1 MPKVVECVPNFS
13 EGRRPEVIEAI
24 LDEVRAVQGCKLLDA
39 AADADHNRVVV
50 TFIGEPPAV
59 EEAAFR
65 SCKKATELIDMEKH
79 HGEHPRMG
87 ATDVI
92 PFIPLSGVEM
102 DECVQ
107 MSRRVG
113 RRLAEELGIP
123 VYLYAESATT
133 PARRRLPDVRRG
145 EYEGLKTAIAEPE
158 RRPDFGPAR
167 MHPTAGATAVGARPP
182 LVAFNAN
189 LSTADMGRA
198 RAVARAVRESS
209 GGLVNVQAKGVALE
223 ATGQAQVTMNLINH
237 RKTPIHRALE
247 AVQREAER
255 HGATVTDTELVGL
268 VPLDALLRSARWYL
282 KLKGFKRRQII
293 DFQFGDEGRLDRFV
307 EDVAGSSPA
316 PGGGAVSAM
325 NGLMGSALF
334 AMVGRLTLTGKKYA
348 AAHPLMREVA
358 DRAGAR
364 MEGFRALMDE
374 DTEAYEAVAAAYK
387 LPRESEQEKAR
398 RAEAIQA
405 GLKVAV
411 AVPLKTCRLCA
422 EALADAEALLEKG
435 NPNAITDVGVGVML
449 YEAGFKGA
457 RLNVDINL
465 GSIQD
470 AAFVE
475 RTREEVGRLQERVDK
490 LVAGARERI
499 EARGLRI

>member
-13 EGRRPEVIEAI
+13 EGRRSEVIEAI
-24 LDEVRAVQGCKLLDA
+24 LDEIRAVQGCKLLDA
-39 AADADHNRVVV
+39 APDADHNRVVV

-65 SCKKATELIDMEKH
+65 ACKRATALIDMEQH

-87 ATDVI
+87 ATDVV

-113 RRLAEELGIP
+113 RRIADELGIP

-133 PARRRLPDVRRG
+133 PARCRLPDVRRG
-145 EYEGLKTAIAEPE
+145 EYEGLKSAIAEPD

-189 LSTADMGRA
+189 LSTGDIDRA
-198 RAVARAVRESS
+198 RAAARAVRESS
-209 GGLVNVQAKGVALE
+209 GGLVNVQAKGVTLE
-223 ATGQAQVTMNLINH
+223 ATGRTQVTMNLTNY

-247 AVQREAER
+247 LVEREAQR
-255 HGATVTDTELVGL
+255 QGATVTDTELVGL

-293 DFQFGDEGRLDRFV
+293 DFQFGEAGRLDRFV
-307 EDVAGSSPA
+307 DEVASPSPA

-325 NGLMGSALF
+325 NGLMGSSLF
-334 AMVGRLTLTGKKYA
+334 AMVARLTMTGKKYA
-348 AAHPLMREVA
+348 AAHPLMAEVA
-358 DRAGAR
+358 ERANAR
-364 MEGFRALMDE
+364 MEGFRALMEE
-374 DTEAYEAVAAAYK
+374 DTEAYEAVAVAYK
-387 LPRESEQEKAR
+387 LPRETEAEKAH

-405 GLKVAV
+405 GLKAAV
-411 AVPLKTCRLCA
+411 AAPLKTCRLCA
-422 EALADAEALLEKG
+422 EALADAGLLLEKG
-435 NPNAITDVGVGVML
+435 NPNAVTDVGVGVML

-465 GSIQD
+465 GTIQD

-475 RTREEVGRLQERVDK
+475 RTQAEVAKLQEKVDG
-490 LVAGARERI
+490 LVAAARERI
-499 EARGLRI
+499 AARGLRI

>member
-1 MPKVVECVPNFS
+1 MSKIVECVPNFS

-24 LDEVRAVQGCKLLDA
+24 LEEIRAVQGCRVLDA
-39 AADADHNRVVV
+39 ATDADHNRVVV

-65 SCKKATELIDMEKH
+65 ACKKATELIDMEKH
-79 HGEHPRMG
+79 RGEHPRIG

-92 PFIPLSGVEM
+92 PFVPLSGVGM
-102 DECVQ
+102 DECVE

-113 RRLAEELGIP
+113 RRIAEELGIP

-145 EYEGLKTAIAEPE
+145 EYEGLKTAIGEPD

-189 LSTADMGRA
+189 LNTRDVDKA
-198 RAVARAVRESS
+198 RAIARAVRESS
-209 GGLVNVQAKGVALE
+209 GGLVNVQAKGVAIE
-223 ATGQAQVTMNLINH
+223 ATGQAQVTMNLTNH
-237 RKTPIHRALE
+237 RRTPLHRALE
-247 AVQREAER
+247 LVQREAER
-255 HGATVTDTELVGL
+255 HGATVTDTELIGL
-268 VPLDALLRSARWYL
+268 VPLEALLRSARWYL

-293 DFQFGDEGRLDRFV
+293 DFQFGEAGRLDRFV
-307 EDVAGSSPA
+307 DEVASSSPA
-316 PGGGAVSAM
+316 PGGGAVSAL

-334 AMVGRLTLTGKKYA
+334 AMVARLTLAGKKYEA
-348 AAHPLMREVA
+348 VHPLMRQLA
-358 DRAGAR
+358 DRATAR
-364 MEGFRALMDE
+364 MDGFRALMDE

-387 LPRESEQEKAR
+387 LPRETEPEKAH

-405 GLKVAV
+405 GLKAAV
-411 AVPLKTCRLCA
+411 AAPLKTCSLCA
-422 EALADAEALLEKG
+422 EALTDAEVLLEKG
-435 NPNAITDVGVGVML
+435 NPNAVTDVGVGVML

-457 RLNVDINL
+457 RLNVEINL
-465 GSIQD
+465 GTIQD
-470 AAFVE
+470 PAFVE
-475 RTREEVGRLQERVDK
+475 RAREEVAELQERVDK
-490 LVAGARERI
+490 LVAAVRERVA
-499 EARGLRI
+499 ARGLRI